1 MIGRMP
7 ALGALTLNG
16 FRGCTGVA
24 KDGDDEGNAEDG
36 MAALLRLNIGAGVL
50 CILTRFR
57 ANGLYSITRRKDW
70 TKELVGL

>member
-1 MIGRMP
+1 
-7 ALGALTLNG
+7 
-16 FRGCTGVA
+16 
-24 KDGDDEGNAEDG
+24 